1 MLKEILTLAA
11 LLVSMTAG
19 AQRILA
25 DDIVQTGGIFAD
37 TDGKHINAHGG
48 GILLYKGT
56 YYWFGEH
63 KSETTSSALV
73 GITCYSSKDL
83 KRWRNRGVALAVS
96 DEKGSEIERGCIME
110 RPKVIYNAKTHK
122 FVMWFH
128 LEPKG
133 AGYEGARV
141 GIAQADKVT
150 GPYTF
155 IRSTRCE
162 VANWPVNVQPFHKE
176 PVKERYLMDRA
187 NLAFGEHP
195 DSVNTLGRD
204 FAKGQHSRDQTL
216 FVDDDGKA
224 YHIRSSESNSVIQ
237 ISLLT
242 DDYLDFSG

>member
-25 DDIVQTGGIFAD
+25 DDIVQTGDIFAD

-110 RPKVIYNAKTHK
+110 RPKIGRASCR
-122 FVMWFH
+122 
-128 LEPKG
+128 E
-133 AGYEGARV
+133 RV
-141 GIAQADKVT
+141 
-150 GPYTF
+150 
-155 IRSTRCE
+155 
-162 VANWPVNVQPFHKE
+162 
-176 PVKERYLMDRA
+176 
-187 NLAFGEHP
+187 
-195 DSVNTLGRD
+195 
-204 FAKGQHSRDQTL
+204 
-216 FVDDDGKA
+216 
-224 YHIRSSESNSVIQ
+224 
-237 ISLLT
+237 
-242 DDYLDFSG
+242 